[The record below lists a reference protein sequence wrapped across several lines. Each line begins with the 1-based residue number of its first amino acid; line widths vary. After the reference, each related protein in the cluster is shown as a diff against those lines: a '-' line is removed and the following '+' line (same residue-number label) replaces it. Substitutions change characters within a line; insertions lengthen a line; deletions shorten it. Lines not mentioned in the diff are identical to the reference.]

1 MVRVHHSG
9 ASAEGLSEASEGV
22 EGCEAEGGEEAM
34 TDRILEWLRFEHDD
48 PELRTERVIAAMLE
62 MDRDDVRS
70 GLSVLEREGKV
81 VCRWIDGK
89 ESWFARTKR
98 SL

>member
-1 MVRVHHSG
+1 M
-9 ASAEGLSEASEGV
+9 SEASERRGSLS
-22 EGCEAEGGEEAM
+22 GGGKEAM
-34 TDRILEWLRFEHDD
+34 TDRILEWLRLEHDD
-48 PELRTERVIAAMLE
+48 AELRTERVIAAMLE

-70 GLSVLEREGKV
+70 GLSVLERGGKV

-98 SL
+98 GL

>member
-1 MVRVHHSG
+1 M
-9 ASAEGLSEASEGV
+9 

-48 PELRTERVIAAMLE
+48 PELRTERGIAAMLE

-89 ESWFARTKR
+89 ESWFARPKR
-98 SL
+98 GL

>member
-1 MVRVHHSG
+1 MIAITCTDYDRVFGHYG
-9 ASAEGLSEASEGV
+9 
-22 EGCEAEGGEEAM
+22 
-34 TDRILEWLRFEHDD
+34 LRFEHDD
-48 PELRTERVIAAMLE
+48 PKLRTERVIAAMLE
-62 MDRDDVRS
+62 MDPDDVQS

-98 SL
+98 GL